1 LNKTWIL
8 SKYDLDH
15 ISSTWFNASMNRRK
29 TGDIAIESP
38 TRRRLLVSTGLAA
51 IPLTALAADGD
62 VISRSAES
70 IHQERLFRASRN
82 RLYDAL
88 TDARQFAK
96 IVQLSGA
103 MQSMPAGTTAAEINR
118 EVGGSFSIFGGHIVG
133 MQLELVPNQRI
144 VQAWRVV
151 DWKPGD
157 YSIAKFDL
165 SEQSEQTKVVFD
177 HKGFPQGAAAH
188 LAAGWEEHYWEPLSK
203 FLASN

>member
-1 LNKTWIL
+1 LIL

-15 ISSTWFNASMNRRK
+15 ILFMWFNATMNRLK
-29 TGDIAIESP
+29 SGEIITKSL
-38 TRRRLLVSTGLAA
+38 TRRRLLVNASLAA
-51 IPLTALAADGD
+51 IPLTVLAAGGD
-62 VISRSAES
+62 VISRAAES
-70 IHQERLFRASRN
+70 IHQERLFPASRN
-82 RLYDAL
+82 RIYDAL
-88 TDARQFAK
+88 TDVRQFAK

-103 MQSMPAGTTAAEINR
+103 MQSMPAGTTAAEISR

-133 MQLELVPNQRI
+133 LQLELVSNQRI

-157 YSIAKFDL
+157 YSIARFDL
-165 SEQSEQTKVVFD
+165 TEQGQQTKVVFD

-188 LAAGWEEHYWEPLSK
+188 LASGWEEHYWEPLRT